1 LRTRQAADW
10 AKKRVN
16 PEIGNVL
23 MFNWFKANQ
32 PQALPEALQQ
42 WLQQWQL
49 PGRGVPL
56 SLLLNS
62 AKLEK
67 NTLGLSLQ
75 LPLLSIQQPLQQAL
89 VDAGF
94 SYTLQLSY
102 ELNTAPVFKSIK
114 QIILVASGK
123 GGVGKSTTAV
133 NIAAALA
140 LEGAKV
146 GLLDADIYG
155 PSIPTMLGLAGQKI
169 SSPDNKLMQ
178 PKFAHGVY
186 LQSIGFLVDPQQAS
200 VWRGPMASQALL
212 QLLNETL
219 WPELDYLIVD
229 MPPGTGDIQLT
240 MAQKLPVTAAVVVT
254 TPQDVALADA
264 QKAISMF
271 RQVNIPLLGLV
282 ENMSFYQ
289 CSHCG
294 AQDDIFGTDG
304 GVALAE
310 RYQVPVLGQLPLQKQ
325 IREQADAGV
334 PVVLKQQPVAQIYR
348 TIGQQI
354 MLALHWQASAQQGRQ
369 PEIIITDD

>member
-1 LRTRQAADW
+1 
-10 AKKRVN
+10 
-16 PEIGNVL
+16 
-23 MFNWFKANQ
+23 M
-32 PQALPEALQQ
+32 
-42 WLQQWQL
+42 
-49 PGRGVPL
+49 
-56 SLLLNS
+56 
-62 AKLEK
+62 
-67 NTLGLSLQ
+67 
-75 LPLLSIQQPLQQAL
+75 PLLSIAEPLQQAL
-89 VDAGF
+89 ADAGF
-94 SYTLQLSY
+94 NYKLTLDYQLT
-102 ELNTAPVFKSIK
+102 TAPVFKQIK

-155 PSIPTMLGLAGQKI
+155 PSIPTMLGLSGEKI

-240 MAQKLPVTAAVVVT
+240 MAQKLPVTGAVVVT
-254 TPQDVALADA
+254 TPQDVALSDA
-264 QKAISMF
+264 EKAISMF
-271 RQVNIPLLGLV
+271 RQVNIPLLGLI

-294 AQDDIFGTDG
+294 TRDDIFGTEG
-304 GVALAE
+304 GVLLAE
-310 RYQVPVLGQLPLQKQ
+310 RYQVPVLGQLPLQKH

-334 PVVLKQQPVAQIYR
+334 PAVLKQQPVAQIYR
-348 TIGQQI
+348 TISRQL
-354 MLALHWQASAQQGRQ
+354 MLALHWQAASQQLSQ

>member
-1 LRTRQAADW
+1 
-10 AKKRVN
+10 
-16 PEIGNVL
+16 
-23 MFNWFKANQ
+23 MFNWFKSSKAQ
-32 PQALPEALQQ
+32 PLPEALALY
-42 WLQQWQL
+42 LQQWQL
-49 PGRGVPL
+49 PDSGAPL
-56 SLLLNS
+56 SLLLQS
-62 AKLEK
+62 VKLQK
-67 NTLGLSLQ
+67 NTLYISLQ
-75 LPLLSIQQPLQQAL
+75 LPMQSLLQPLQQAL
-89 VDAGF
+89 TEAGF
-94 SYTLQLSY
+94 HYQVQLDY
-102 ELNTAPVFKSIK
+102 QLNTAPAFKTIK
-114 QIILVASGK
+114 QIILIASGK

-133 NIAAALA
+133 NLAAALA

-155 PSIPTMLGLAGQKI
+155 PSIPTMLGLNGEKI

-186 LQSIGFLVDPQQAS
+186 LQSIGFLVDPEQAS

-240 MAQKLPVTAAVVVT
+240 MAQKLPVTGAVVVT

-264 QKAISMF
+264 QKAITMF
-271 RQVNIPLLGLV
+271 RQVNIPLLGLI

-294 AQDDIFGTDG
+294 SIDDIFGTDG
-304 GVALAE
+304 GVLLAE

-348 TIGQQI
+348 TISRQL
-354 MLALHWQASAQQGRQ
+354 MLALHWQASVQQASQ

>member
-1 LRTRQAADW
+1 
-10 AKKRVN
+10 
-16 PEIGNVL
+16 
-23 MFNWFKANQ
+23 MFNWFKSNQ
-32 PQALPEALQQ
+32 SQPLPETLQQ
-42 WLQQWQL
+42 FLQQWQL
-49 PGRGVPL
+49 PDSGAPL
-56 SLLLNS
+56 SLLLRS
-62 AKLEK
+62 ASLQK
-67 NTLGLSLQ
+67 NALHVSLQ
-75 LPLLSIQQPLQQAL
+75 LPLLSIQPALQQAL
-89 VDAGF
+89 TDAGF
-94 SYTLQLSY
+94 HYTLQLDY
-102 ELNTAPVFKSIK
+102 QLTAAPVFNNIK
-114 QIILVASGK
+114 QIILIASGK

-155 PSIPTMLGLAGQKI
+155 PSIPVMLGLNGEKI

-240 MAQKLPVTAAVVVT
+240 MAQKLPVTGAVVVT

-294 AQDDIFGTDG
+294 AADDIFGSDG
-304 GVALAE
+304 GVELAA

-325 IREQADAGV
+325 IREHADAGV

-348 TIGQQI
+348 TISRQMI
-354 MLALHWQASAQQGRQ
+354 LALHWQGSAQQASQ

>member
-1 LRTRQAADW
+1 
-10 AKKRVN
+10 
-16 PEIGNVL
+16 
-23 MFNWFKANQ
+23 MFNWFKSAKTD
-32 PQALPEALQQ
+32 ALPEAAQQLLQH
-42 WLQQWQL
+42 WQL
-49 PGRGVPL
+49 PDNGAPL
-56 SLLLNS
+56 ALLLDSVSLNKNS
-62 AKLEK
+62 LNIRLK
-67 NTLGLSLQ
+67 
-75 LPLLSIQQPLQQAL
+75 LPLLSIAEPLQQAL
-89 VDAGF
+89 ANAGF
-94 SYTLQLSY
+94 NYKLTLDYQLT
-102 ELNTAPVFKSIK
+102 TAPVFKQIK

-133 NIAAALA
+133 NLAAALA

-155 PSIPTMLGLAGQKI
+155 PSIPTMLGLSGEKI

-240 MAQKLPVTAAVVVT
+240 MAQKLPVTGAVVVT
-254 TPQDVALADA
+254 TPQDVALSDA
-264 QKAISMF
+264 EKAISMF
-271 RQVNIPLLGLV
+271 RQVNIPLLGLI

-294 AQDDIFGTDG
+294 STDDIFGTEG
-304 GVALAE
+304 GVLLAE
-310 RYQVPVLGQLPLQKQ
+310 RYQVPVLGQLPLQKH

-334 PVVLKQQPVAQIYR
+334 PAVLKQQPVAQIYR
-348 TIGQQI
+348 TIGRQL
-354 MLALHWQASAQQGRQ
+354 MLALHWQAASQQLSQ
-369 PEIIITDD
+369 PEILITDD

>member
-1 LRTRQAADW
+1 
-10 AKKRVN
+10 
-16 PEIGNVL
+16 

-32 PQALPEALQQ
+32 AQVLPEALQQ
-42 WLQQWQL
+42 LLQQWQL
-49 PGRGVPL
+49 PGSGVPL
-56 SLLLNS
+56 SLLLHS
-62 AKLEK
+62 ARMEK
-67 NTLGLSLQ
+67 NTLQLSLQ
-75 LPLLSIQQPLQQAL
+75 LPLLSIRQPLQQAL
-89 VDAGF
+89 TEAGF
-94 SYTLQLSY
+94 SCALQLSY
-102 ELNTAPVFKSIK
+102 ELDIAPVFNRIK

-155 PSIPTMLGLAGQKI
+155 PSIPTMLGLSGEKI

-186 LQSIGFLVDPQQAS
+186 VQSIGFLVDPQQAS

-240 MAQKLPVTAAVVVT
+240 MAQKLPVTAAIVVT

-271 RQVNIPLLGLV
+271 RQVNIALLGLV

-289 CSHCG
+289 CSQCG

-310 RYQVPVLGQLPLQKQ
+310 RYQVPVLGQLPLQKH

-354 MLALHWQASAQQGRQ
+354 MLALHWQTSAQQRRQ

>member
-1 LRTRQAADW
+1 
-10 AKKRVN
+10 
-16 PEIGNVL
+16 

-75 LPLLSIQQPLQQAL
+75 LPLLSIKQPLQQAL

-271 RQVNIPLLGLV
+271 RQVNIALLGLV

>member
-1 LRTRQAADW
+1 
-10 AKKRVN
+10 
-16 PEIGNVL
+16 
-23 MFNWFKANQ
+23 MFNWFKSSKTDTL
-32 PQALPEALQQ
+32 PDALLPY
-42 WLQQWQL
+42 LQQWQL
-49 PGRGVPL
+49 PQSGIPL
-56 SLLLNS
+56 SLLLTE

-67 NTLGLSLQ
+67 NRLNLMLKV
-75 LPLLSIQQPLQQAL
+75 PLQSIVNVLQQDL
-89 VDAGF
+89 HNAGF
-94 SYTLQLSY
+94 QYDVTLSSNLAV
-102 ELNTAPVFKSIK
+102 TPVFKQIK
-114 QIILVASGK
+114 HIILVASGK

-133 NIAAALA
+133 NLAVALA
-140 LEGAKV
+140 MEGASV

-155 PSIPTMLGLAGQKI
+155 PSIPTMLGMNGEKI

-178 PKFAHGVY
+178 PKYAHGVY

-240 MAQKLPVTAAVVVT
+240 MAQKLPVSGAVVVT
-254 TPQDVALADA
+254 TPQDVALCDA
-264 QKAISMF
+264 EKAISMF

-294 AQDDIFGTDG
+294 EQDDIFGTQG
-304 GVALAE
+304 GVLLAE
-310 RYQVPVLGQLPLQKQ
+310 RYHVPVLGQLPLLRD
-325 IREQADAGV
+325 IRQHADDGD
-334 PVVLKQQPVAQIYR
+334 PIVLKQQPVAENYR
-348 TIGQQI
+348 TICRQMI
-354 MLALHWQASAQQGRQ
+354 LALHWQTEKQAQSQ

>member
-1 LRTRQAADW
+1 
-10 AKKRVN
+10 
-16 PEIGNVL
+16 
-23 MFNWFKANQ
+23 MFNWFKSAKTD
-32 PQALPEALQQ
+32 ALPEAAKQLLQH
-42 WLQQWQL
+42 WQL
-49 PGRGVPL
+49 PDSGAPL
-56 SLLLNS
+56 ALLLDS
-62 AKLEK
+62 V
-67 NTLGLSLQ
+67 SLQ
-75 LPLLSIQQPLQQAL
+75 KNNLSISLKLPLLSIAQPLQQAL
-89 VDAGF
+89 ADAGF
-94 SYTLQLSY
+94 SYRLTLDYQLT
-102 ELNTAPVFKSIK
+102 TAPVFKQIK
-114 QIILVASGK
+114 QIILIASGK

-133 NIAAALA
+133 NLAAALA
-140 LEGAKV
+140 LEGAKT

-155 PSIPTMLGLAGQKI
+155 PSIPTMLGLSGEKI

-240 MAQKLPVTAAVVVT
+240 MAQKLPVTGAVVIT
-254 TPQDVALADA
+254 TPQDVALSDA
-264 QKAISMF
+264 EKAISMF

-289 CSHCG
+289 CGHCG
-294 AQDDIFGTDG
+294 ARDDIFGTEG
-304 GVALAE
+304 GILLAE
-310 RYQVPVLGQLPLQKQ
+310 RYQVPVLGQLPLQKH

-334 PVVLKQQPVAQIYR
+334 PAVLKQQPVAQIYR
-348 TIGQQI
+348 TIGRQL
-354 MLALHWQASAQQGRQ
+354 MLALHWHAAAQQVSQ